1 MCKQLIH
8 SVTYK
13 SHENPQYMCETF
25 FNIVFVLNATNNYD
39 YAGFYLLYLF
49 FATTTVH
56 LQCMGGGGSKLI
68 MKNGN

>member
-1 MCKQLIH
+1 
-8 SVTYK
+8 
-13 SHENPQYMCETF
+13 MCETF